1 MLKGKWG
8 LEGSTAKGAV
18 GPEVRNDVVLR
29 RYIAEGCGDDESE
42 ISRVAFIGI
51 LRKEAGTGRE

>member
-18 GPEVRNDVVLR
+18 GPEMRNDIVLC
-29 RYIAEGCGDDESE
+29 RYIVEECGDDESE
-42 ISRVAFIGI
+42 ISRVW
-51 LRKEAGTGRE
+51 LS